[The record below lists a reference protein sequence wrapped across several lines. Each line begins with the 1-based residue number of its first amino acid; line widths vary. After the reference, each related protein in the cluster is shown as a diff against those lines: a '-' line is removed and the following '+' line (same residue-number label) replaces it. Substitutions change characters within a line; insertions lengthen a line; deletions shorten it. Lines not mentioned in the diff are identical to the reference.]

1 MKKALITIGQSFEI
15 PATVLRETTFCLY
28 LPLLSC
34 RNSVER
40 VVSLKKVGNLLS
52 HDLSAYIFF
61 LFMVMHR
68 AHFRGTVCVCLCWLR
83 CIRPRLVF

>member
-1 MKKALITIGQSFEI
+1 MKKALIIIGKSCEI
-15 PATVLRETTFCLY
+15 PIIVLRETTFCLY

-68 AHFRGTVCVCLCWLR
+68 AHVSRHCACAG
-83 CIRPRLVF
+83 

>member
-1 MKKALITIGQSFEI
+1 MIYFIAHTFKCVCHCRRAMFR
-15 PATVLRETTFCLY
+15 VLGMYNFGLY

-68 AHFRGTVCVCLCWLR
+68 AQVRGTVCV
-83 CIRPRLVF
+83 PVLVEV